1 MSIGI
6 RLPSVACVLLS
17 AGACAAGPSGWV
29 THGGGNAPFML
40 SFPADYI
47 VNEQYTYEA
56 MGPGKEIHGTSFT
69 IPDRLW
75 KGTNL
80 SGDTRVSVEVLPNA
94 RACTP
99 DLFQDNA
106 SGYYVET
113 QGPITF
119 NVSKTG
125 DAGAG
130 NFYEDDVYAVAGS
143 KPCIAVRYFIH
154 SHNIGNY
161 DPGSVRAYDAE
172 GLIREFDAIRKTLVI
187 RR

>member
-1 MSIGI
+1 MHS
-6 RLPSVACVLLS
+6 RDLVSVFLTCLLS
-17 AGACAAGPSGWV
+17 STLALASSTGWV
-29 THGGGNAPFML
+29 AFSDPGAPFSISL
-40 SFPADYI
+40 PADYGRD
-47 VNEQYTYEA
+47 EA
-56 MGPGKEIHGTSFT
+56 LIADNQHHGIHAYYFRV
-69 IPDRLW
+69 PERFAR
-75 KGTNL
+75 GTNL
-80 SGDTRVSVEVLPNA
+80 SPDSHLSVEVDFSGG
-94 RACTP
+94 ACTP

-172 GLIREFDAIRKTLVI
+172 GLIREFDAIRRTLVI